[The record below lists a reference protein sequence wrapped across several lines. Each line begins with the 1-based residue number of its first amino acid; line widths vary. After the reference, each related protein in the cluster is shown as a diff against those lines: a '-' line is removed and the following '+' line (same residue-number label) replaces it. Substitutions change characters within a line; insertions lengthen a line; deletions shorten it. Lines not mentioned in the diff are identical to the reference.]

1 MSTQQDEPTD
11 EPARGGDSTSAAGQA
26 GQDDGGAGGG
36 AAQDEDTGQDAGTS
50 PREQLRGWFTGRLPA
65 GWFITVPAIEA
76 DREEIT
82 VIGTLPDPETAAD
95 ASGAERAAAAEGR
108 IRRFREETR
117 ARRVEIAREAEHNFR
132 RKVSWGVTCADRTEM
147 FTTLSVP
154 VMTRLRQPE
163 RRVLDTLVEGGVA
176 RSRSDALAW
185 CVRLVGQHEDSWLAE
200 LRSALRRVEEV
211 RSEGPR
217 T

>member
-1 MSTQQDEPTD
+1 VC
-11 EPARGGDSTSAAGQA
+11 
-26 GQDDGGAGGG
+26 
-36 AAQDEDTGQDAGTS
+36 
-50 PREQLRGWFTGRLPA
+50 GWFTGRIPA
-65 GWFITVPAIEA
+65 DWFTTAPDIQV

-82 VIGTLPDPETAAD
+82 IVGPLAAPDTPAGSD
-95 ASGAERAAAAEGR
+95 AERAAAARGR

-117 ARRVEIAREAEHNFR
+117 NRRMEIAREGEHRFR
-132 RKVSWGVTCADRTEM
+132 RKVSWGVTCAGASEM

-163 RRVLDTLVEGGVA
+163 RRVLDTLVDAGVA

-185 CVRLVGQHEDSWLAE
+185 CVRLTGENADSWLSR
-200 LRSALRRVEEV
+200 LREALRHVEEV
-211 RSEGPR
+211 RDQGPAS